1 MPVLNV
7 ESLDDPLLFDA
18 TGSFSGGMD
27 SNSAPR
33 ILSEFASSELINV
46 DIDRTGTAETRRG
59 TKSLSLNAVPEGTAM
74 VQGMSYFNTL
84 NYDQMVICKN
94 RKIFYFESA
103 VGEGGWQQEGSSY
116 LVSSDDDVVHF
127 AQLEDKL
134 FFCDGTS
141 ALKYF
146 DGTSVQSVNA
156 GSGAPS
162 GIRLL
167 ASHTNRL
174 FAVPAGEPD
183 TIYVSDLL
191 DAEGTSSWSVVQS
204 LRIGGDG
211 DPITAIHPW
220 TGFRLLAFKRN
231 STFVINADPT
241 ATTIADWA
249 IETIDRSV
257 GCIAP
262 RSVAQVGADIYWLAS
277 DGVRSLRRTLAGT
290 EQEVSDALSKPIE
303 NVIQELNVD
312 AAPKAAGFY
321 YLNRYIVSFPTGNS
335 SINNTTV
342 VFNTDFKVWSGKWD
356 GIKGQCWARYS
367 SPTSDVLC
375 LGTSNGKLL
384 RWTGNIPDIEVVSA
398 DYQDDGQPIATSIK
412 TREYTFRDVV
422 SLKSL
427 YGVELEFLQSEA
439 VASVDII
446 YDGGGD
452 ETIFTNIQTTDPL
465 VEIPFIMSGT
475 ITLGGNST
483 KRRGR
488 DLSGRRPIRGV
499 QARIR
504 SSAGKLSLRS
514 VVFSAFLE
522 SYQPQVL

>member
-27 SNSAPR
+27 SISAPR
-33 ILSEFASSELINV
+33 LISEFSSSELINV

-59 TKSLSLNAVPEGTAM
+59 TKSLSLTAVPEGTAL

-94 RKIFYFESA
+94 RKIFYFDSG

-116 LVSSDDDVVHF
+116 LTNSSDDTVVF

-134 FFCDGTS
+134 FFCDGVS
-141 ALKYF
+141 GLKYF
-146 DGTSVQSVNA
+146 DGVSVQSVNA

-162 GIRLL
+162 AVKHL

-174 FAVPAGEPD
+174 FAVPSGEPD

-204 LRIGGDG
+204 IRIGGDG
-211 DPITAIHPW
+211 DPITAIFPW

-231 STFVINADPT
+231 ATFLINADPAET
-241 ATTIADWA
+241 NIANWEIQNVDK
-249 IETIDRSV
+249 SV

-262 RSVAQVGADIYWLAS
+262 RSLAQVGADVYWLSS
-277 DGVRSLRRTLAGT
+277 DGVRTLRRTLAGT
-290 EQEVSDALSKPIE
+290 EQEISDALSKPIE
-303 NVIQELNVD
+303 NIVQELNVD
-312 AAPKAAGFY
+312 AAPRAAGFY
-321 YLNRYIVSFPTGNS
+321 YLNRYILSFPTGNS
-335 SINNTTV
+335 AINDTTI
-342 VFNTDFKVWSGKWD
+342 VFNTDFKVWSGKWS
-356 GIKGQCWARYS
+356 GIRGQCWARYS
-367 SPTSDVLC
+367 SPTSEVLC
-375 LGTSNGKLL
+375 LGTSNGKVL
-384 RWTGNIPDIEVVSA
+384 RWTGNVPDSDVVSS
-398 DYQDDGQPIATSIK
+398 DYQDDGSDIATSIS

-422 SLKSL
+422 SLKTL
-427 YGVELEFLQSEA
+427 YGIEIEFYQSEA
-439 VASVDII
+439 YASVDVI

-452 ETIFTNIQTTDPL
+452 EAVFSDIATSDPL
-465 VEIPFIMSGT
+465 IVVPFSISGVV
-475 ITLGGNST
+475 TLGGNST

-488 DLSGRRPIRGV
+488 DLSGRNPVRGV
-499 QARIR
+499 QARVR
-504 SSAGKLSLRS
+504 SASGKLSLRS
-514 VVFSAFLE
+514 IVFSAFLE
-522 SYQPQVL
+522 SYRPQVL